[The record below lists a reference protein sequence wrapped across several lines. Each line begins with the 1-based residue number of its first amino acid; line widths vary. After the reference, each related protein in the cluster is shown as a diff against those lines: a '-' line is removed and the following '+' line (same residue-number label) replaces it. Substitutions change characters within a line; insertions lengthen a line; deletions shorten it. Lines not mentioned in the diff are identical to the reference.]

1 MPTHIVSTAIAGA
14 LEAIVGNE
22 HRNADHSP
30 SKEDRAFDVL
40 LIIGLAA
47 AGDEPAQEPGE
58 EGRLMGRLSRSL
70 RGKPSRD

>member
-1 MPTHIVSTAIAGA
+1 
-14 LEAIVGNE
+14 
-22 HRNADHSP
+22 
-30 SKEDRAFDVL
+30 L